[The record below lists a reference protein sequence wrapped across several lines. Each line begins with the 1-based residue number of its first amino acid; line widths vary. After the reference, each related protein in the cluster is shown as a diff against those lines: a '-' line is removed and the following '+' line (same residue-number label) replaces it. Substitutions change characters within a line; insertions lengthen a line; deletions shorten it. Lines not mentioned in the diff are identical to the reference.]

1 MSQIQ
6 NVPPEEKILEKKY
19 TLEEY
24 FDLEYQAAFRNEFWD
39 GSIKAMSYTSPE
51 HGEIQ
56 SNISD
61 ALANCIKAKNCK
73 KYVADRMIL
82 ILACNKVFYPD
93 LVIVCGEQKFHQHKK
108 NMKATLNPTVL
119 IEILSPSTEE
129 QDRIDKWMCYRT
141 IPTLQQYLMVHQD
154 RASIHS
160 YHRQTER
167 EWHYTYAQTLAES
180 IAVMDCIVTLEAIY
194 AGIIFPAM

>member
-6 NVPPEEKILEKKY
+6 KILPEEKSIKKQY

-24 FDLEYQAAFRNEFWD
+24 FDLEYQAEYRNEFWD
-39 GSIKAMSYTSPE
+39 GNIKAMSYTSPE

-56 SNISD
+56 TNISD
-61 ALANCIKAKNCK
+61 ALADCISIKGCK

-82 ILACNKVFYPD
+82 IPACNKVFYPD
-93 LVIVCGEQKFHQHKK
+93 LVIVCGEQEFHQHKK

-141 IPTLQQYLMVHQD
+141 IPTLQQYLMIHQD
-154 RASIHS
+154 CASIHS

-180 IAVMDCIVTLEAIY
+180 ITIMDCRVALEAIY
-194 AGIIFPAM
+194 AGIAFQAG